1 MNKIIILV
9 SFGNEEENIKK
20 FVHEVEKSFSFK
32 NISNYEILFIDDYS
46 SDNSFNILKELSKK
60 NNKIKIIKMKKRYGH
75 SHSIQAGLENLSP
88 EDFCVLIDCDLQ
100 DPPILIAENLN
111 FDDEKTTIHF
121 VRKNRDDSFFQ
132 KIYSFIAYM
141 VLNFIS
147 FGKIINNA
155 GYFKIIPPS
164 IINSLKSNKEYLP
177 YWNYLIT
184 KYSINNKIIYYTRGK
199 RYSGNSKFGIL
210 TLNPWMTYFGGLYYF
225 KYNFIILSSIFMVLI
240 YLFNNSFNNFYGN
253 AILNLLNF
261 FIFSKLI
268 LFLFYLTYKKRRE
281 KIKCEYE
288 LINFS

>member
-1 MNKIIILV
+1 MSKLIILV
-9 SFGNEEENIKK
+9 SFRNEELNIKK

-111 FDDEKTTIHF
+111 FDDKKTTIHF

-164 IINSLKSNKEYLP
+164 IINRLKSNKEYLP

-199 RYSGNSKFGIL
+199 RYAGNSKFGIL

-240 YLFNNSFNNFYGN
+240 NLFNNSFDNFYGN
-253 AILNLLNF
+253 AILNFLNF

-268 LFLFYLTYKKRRE
+268 LFLYYLTYKKRRK

>member
-1 MNKIIILV
+1 MNKLSILV
-9 SFGNEEENIKK
+9 SFRNEEENIKK
-20 FVHEVEKSFSFK
+20 FIYEVEKSFSFK

-75 SHSIQAGLENLSP
+75 SHSIQAGLENLSV
-88 EDFCVLIDCDLQ
+88 ENFCVLIDCDLQ
-100 DPPILIAENLN
+100 DHPILIAENLN
-111 FDDEKTTIHF
+111 FDDKTTTIHF

-164 IINSLKSNKEYLP
+164 IINSLKSDKEYLP

-184 KYSINNKIIYYTRGK
+184 KYSLNNKIIYYTRGK
-199 RYSGNSKFGIL
+199 RYSGNSKFGIF

-225 KYNFIILSSIFMVLI
+225 KYNFIALSLILMILI
-240 YLFNNSFNNFYGN
+240 YLFNNLFNHFYGN
-253 AILNLLNF
+253 ILLHLLNF

-268 LFLFYLTYKKRRE
+268 LFLYYLTLKKKRK

-288 LINFS
+288 LINFV

>member
-9 SFGNEEENIKK
+9 SFRNEEENIKK

-46 SDNSFNILKELSKK
+46 SDNSFNILRELSKK

>member
-1 MNKIIILV
+1 MNKITIIV
-9 SFGNEEENIKK
+9 SFRNEEENIKK
-20 FVHEVEKSFSFK
+20 FVHEVEKSFSLK
-32 NISNYEILFIDDYS
+32 NISNYEIIFIDDYS
-46 SDNSFNILKELSKK
+46 SDNSFSVLRELLKK
-60 NNKIKIIKMKKRYGH
+60 NNKIKIIKMKRRYGH

-88 EDFCVLIDCDLQ
+88 KNFCVLIDCDLQ

-121 VRKNRDDSFFQ
+121 VRKNRDDGFFQ

-225 KYNFIILSSIFMVLI
+225 KYNFIILSSILMVLI

-261 FIFSKLI
+261 FIFSKLT
-268 LFLFYLTYKKRRE
+268 LFLFYLNYKKRKE
-281 KIKCEYE
+281 KIKCEYD